1 MEITRVEAI
10 PLRLPTVSTAIDGSQ
25 DDLVVKVHTDD
36 GIVGIGE
43 VDAPPTIVK
52 AIIEA
57 PTSHG
62 WSRGLGEAV
71 IGANPLEVEKVWD
84 LMYAATIYHGRRGV
98 VISAMS
104 GIDIALWDILGKAKG
119 KPVYRLLGAKRSK
132 IRPYASIYPFGNT
145 LQEITKT
152 AQSWAREGFRA
163 AKFQCSPFGRNPRYD
178 AKMVAAA
185 REGLGEENDLMVDA
199 CMCWTD
205 ATAAIRVAKSIEKY
219 NVYWIEAPFPPD
231 DVESYARLA
240 DAVDVKI
247 AGGDI
252 NLTTRF
258 EFEDLIRRGHVD
270 VVQPDVT
277 HSGGITELIRI
288 ARMAEEHK
296 KEFAGHSYKTGIG
309 LAATL
314 HVDLAAPTANYLEFS
329 VNQSVLRQEL
339 TKRSLQVD
347 REGYVHA
354 PEEPGI
360 GVELN
365 EDVLRKYRM
374 PV

>member
-1 MEITRVEAI
+1 MEITKVEAI
-10 PLRLPTVSTAIDGSQ
+10 PLRLPRVSDAIDGSQ
-25 DDLVVKVHTDD
+25 DDLVVKVHTDE

-62 WSRGLGEAV
+62 WSRGLGEV
-71 IGANPLEVEKVWD
+71 LIGANPLDPEKVWD
-84 LMYAATIYHGRRGV
+84 LMYQATIYHGRRGI

-104 GIDIALWDILGKAKG
+104 GVDIALWDILGKAKG
-119 KPVYRLLGAKRSK
+119 KPIHKLLGSRRSR

-145 LQEITKT
+145 PQEITKT
-152 AQSWAREGFRA
+152 ARKWVSKGFRA
-163 AKFQCSPFGRNPRYD
+163 AKFQCAPFGREPRYD
-178 AKMVAAA
+178 VKMVAAA
-185 REGLGEENDLMVDA
+185 REGLGDENDLMVDA

-205 ATAAIRVAKSIEKY
+205 PSKAIAVARSIEKFR
-219 NVYWIEAPFPPD
+219 VYWIEAPFPPD
-231 DVESYARLA
+231 DVEKYAALA

-258 EFEDLIRRGHVD
+258 EFEDLVKRGHVD

-277 HSGGITELIRI
+277 HSGGITELMRI
-288 ARMAEEHK
+288 AAMAEANGR
-296 KEFAGHSYKTGIG
+296 EFAGHAYKTGIG

-314 HVDLAAPTANYLEFS
+314 HVDLAAPSARYLEFS
-329 VNQSVLRQEL
+329 VNQSKLR
-339 TKRSLQVD
+339 RSLTMENIQVGQD
-347 REGYVHA
+347 GYVNA
-354 PEEPGI
+354 PDAPGL
-360 GVELN
+360 GVEL
-365 EDVLRKYRM
+365 E
-374 PV
+374 

>member
-10 PLRLPTVSTAIDGSQ
+10 PLRLPSVSEAIDGSQ
-25 DDLVVKVHTDD
+25 DDLVVKVHTDE

-57 PTSHG
+57 PMSHG
-62 WSRGLGEAV
+62 WSRGLGEAL
-71 IGANPLEVEKVWD
+71 IGANPLNPEKAWD
-84 LMYAATIYHGRRGV
+84 LMYMATIYHGRRGV
-98 VISAMS
+98 TISAMS
-104 GIDIALWDILGKAKG
+104 GIDIALWDILGKAKD
-119 KPVYRLLGAKRSK
+119 KPIYKLLGAKRNR

-145 LQEITKT
+145 PKEITKT
-152 AQSWAREGFRA
+152 ARKWAREGFRA
-163 AKFQCSPFGRNPRYD
+163 AKFQCAPFGRDPRYD
-178 AKMVAAA
+178 VKMVAAA
-185 REGLGEENDLMVDA
+185 RKGLGDENDLMIDV

-205 ATAAIRVAKSIEKY
+205 ASKAIGVARSIEKF

-231 DVESYARLA
+231 DLEKYAELS

-247 AGGDI
+247 AGGDL

-258 EFEDLIRRGHVD
+258 EFEDLINRGHVD

-277 HSGGITELIRI
+277 HSGGITEMMRI
-288 ARMAEEHK
+288 AKLAEKHG
-296 KEFAGHSYKTGIG
+296 KEYAGHAYKTGIG

-314 HVDLAAPTANYLEFS
+314 HVDLAASTAKYLEFS
-329 VNQSVLRQEL
+329 VNQSILRRNL
-339 TKRSLQVD
+339 TKENLQVD
-347 REGYVHA
+347 REGYVTA
-354 PEEPGI
+354 PNASGL

-365 EDVLRKYRM
+365 EDTVRKFRL
-374 PV
+374 P

>member
-10 PLRLPTVSTAIDGSQ
+10 PLRLPAVTTAIDGSQ
-25 DDLVVKVHTDD
+25 DDLVVRVHTDE
-36 GIVGIGE
+36 GIIGVGE

-62 WSRGLGEAV
+62 WSRGLGET
-71 IGANPLEVEKVWD
+71 ILGANPLEVEKVWD
-84 LMYAATIYHGRRGV
+84 LMYSATIYHGRRGV

-119 KPVYRLLGAKRSK
+119 KPIHKLLGSRRSK

-145 LQEITKT
+145 EAEITKT
-152 AQSWAREGFRA
+152 AKKWAGEGFRA
-163 AKFQCSPFGRNPRYD
+163 AKFQCSPFGRDPSYD
-178 AKMVAAA
+178 VKMVAAA
-185 REGLGEENDLMVDA
+185 REGLGKENDLMIDA

-205 ATAAIRVAKSIEKY
+205 PARAIAVAKSIEKF

-231 DVESYARLA
+231 DVESHAKLA

-258 EFEDLIRRGHVD
+258 EFEDLMDRGHVD
-270 VVQPDVT
+270 IVQPDVT
-277 HSGGITELIRI
+277 HSGGITELMRI
-288 ARMAEEHK
+288 AKIAASKK

-329 VNQSVLRQEL
+329 VNQSILRREL
-339 TKRSLQVD
+339 TMESLQID
-347 REGYVHA
+347 GEGYVS
-354 PEEPGI
+354 PPDGPGL
-360 GVELN
+360 GVQLN
-365 EDVLRKYRM
+365 EDTLLKYKIG
-374 PV
+374 